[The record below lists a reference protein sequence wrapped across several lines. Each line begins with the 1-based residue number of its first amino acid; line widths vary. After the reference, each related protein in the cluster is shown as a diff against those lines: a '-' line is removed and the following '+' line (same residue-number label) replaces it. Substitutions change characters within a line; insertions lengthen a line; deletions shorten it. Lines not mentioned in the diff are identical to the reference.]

1 MLSIWCC
8 ACSLLQVERSL
19 KGDPFQ
25 VVCKN
30 RFQVPGVGIPDWSIG
45 RLRALKS
52 VPGFSGA
59 FSSRRSPAKVNFS
72 NLNSLLSNLT
82 HLQFGQISKY
92 SSWRWLFLSLPV
104 PHQPCPCS
112 SWPPPRPSSWRPSW
126 QPSSQPSSAS
136 SAGEHGEADCWDGVG
151 AVQGTECFHATN
163 YNMFIA
169 QTSLRCFFSF
179 LLSAA
184 FLGAAVVVVVVVV
197 VVAVVVDMSVRA
209 CLMK

>member
-52 VPGFSGA
+52 VAWFSGA

-72 NLNSLLSNLT
+72 NLNGLLSNLT

-92 SSWRWLFLSLPV
+92 SSWCWLFLSLPV

-163 YNMFIA
+163 YNMFK
-169 QTSLRCFFSF
+169 
-179 LLSAA
+179 LLKPPCAA
-184 FLGAAVVVVVVVV
+184 SSPSCCPQPSWGRRLWW
-197 VVAVVVDMSVRA
+197 
-209 CLMK
+209 LWLL